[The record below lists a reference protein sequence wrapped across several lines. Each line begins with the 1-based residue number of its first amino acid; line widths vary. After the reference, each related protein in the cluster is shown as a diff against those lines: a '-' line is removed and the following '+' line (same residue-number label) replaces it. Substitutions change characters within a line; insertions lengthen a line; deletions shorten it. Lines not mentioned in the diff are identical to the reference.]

1 MTNAFAFVLGNS
13 TKGFT
18 PMTDINEL
26 IKRAKIAMD
35 KMTPEELDEMKRK
48 QREGWVRAEIE
59 WAREFREGKCKYD

>member
-1 MTNAFAFVLGNS
+1 
-13 TKGFT
+13 
-18 PMTDINEL
+18 MTDINEL

-48 QREGWVRAEIE
+48 QREGWVRAETK